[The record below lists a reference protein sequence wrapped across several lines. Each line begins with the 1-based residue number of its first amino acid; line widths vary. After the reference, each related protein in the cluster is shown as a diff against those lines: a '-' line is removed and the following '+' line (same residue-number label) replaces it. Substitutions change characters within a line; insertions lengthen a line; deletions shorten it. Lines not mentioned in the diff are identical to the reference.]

1 MISCKDLLVL
11 LLGEDYRGASV
22 MIPFLCLS
30 PIMLTIS
37 DTTVIG
43 ITFSKK
49 AISR

>member
-11 LLGEDYRGASV
+11 LLGEDYRGSAV